1 MNRYQPTTP
10 RLAFALV
17 ALALTAATIGLAGV
31 APAAFDSGYRQD
43 VRVLA
48 RNAGAAPIEVAIEVA
63 IVPAKI
69 EVIAVRGKNVAS
81 GAPNEVKPRG

>member
-10 RLAFALV
+10 RLVFALV
-17 ALALTAATIGLAGV
+17 ALALTAATMGLAGV

-48 RNAGAAPIEVAIEVA
+48 RNAGPAPIEVA

>member
-17 ALALTAATIGLAGV
+17 ALALTAATIGLAGI
-31 APAAFDSGYRQD
+31 APAAFDSGFRQD

-48 RNAGAAPIEVAIEVA
+48 RNAGAAPIEVAI
-63 IVPAKI
+63 VPAKI
-69 EVIAVRGKNVAS
+69 EVIALRGKNVAS